1 MLLIIILFAV
11 GVIQTAGQRFMSRF
25 VSSWL
30 VVRLMFGSG
39 ERGEERD
46 DVWKMH

>member
-30 VVRLMFGSG
+30 VVGCEILIFG
-39 ERGEERD
+39 RGEEV
-46 DVWKMH
+46 DVWKMD